1 MSYRIPSPPPSL
13 EELAKR
19 QQNVITASQL
29 RARGVPARLV
39 TEHCRRGGP
48 WQRLLPRV
56 YLLQSG
62 EPTPEQRM
70 WAALLY
76 AAQNGR
82 EEGRREGA
90 VITGAAALAL
100 YGFAAVPRLPA
111 VTGVEV
117 LVPRQ
122 RRLKDAGEV
131 RIRRTERE
139 LVARSVHGL
148 ACAPVAR
155 AVADALREWTA
166 EGVAPE
172 LGAGAV
178 LPVREVLREAVGL
191 GPERPDRTVRPEA
204 RCTVRELVAELTEAG
219 PAADHRVRAA
229 LDELLAAERDGVLA
243 RVGELA
249 DEWLLPAP
257 LVAPELRMRGGT
269 YIAVPD
275 LYWPRAGV
283 AVEVDSE
290 LRCVSEGE
298 AAWVRGGQHRMEY
311 LGIRV
316 VYLSGARLA
325 AEPDAVGAELREA
338 FRQGGTDVVEL
349 LVEQG

>member
-1 MSYRIPSPPPSL
+1 MSYRIPTPPPSL
-13 EELAKR
+13 EELARR
-19 QQNVITASQL
+19 QQNVVTAGQL
-29 RARGVPARLV
+29 RSRGVPARV
-39 TEHCRRGGP
+39 VSGHCRRGGP

-56 YLLQSG
+56 YLLQCG
-62 EPTPEQRM
+62 EPSPEQRM

-111 VTGVEV
+111 VTGVDV

-155 AVADALREWTA
+155 AVADALREWTSA
-166 EGVAPE
+166 EWTAGGVAGPP
-172 LGAGAV
+172 
-178 LPVREVLREAVGL
+178 PVREVLSEAV
-191 GPERPDRTVRPEA
+191 RRPEL
-204 RCTVRELVAELTEAG
+204 RCSVGELAAELAESGLIAE
-219 PAADHRVRAA
+219 PRVRAV
-229 LDELLAAERDGVLA
+229 LDGLLAAERDRVLD
-243 RVGELA
+243 RVGELV
-249 DEWLLPAP
+249 DEWLLPVP
-257 LVAPELRMRGGT
+257 LTSPELRMRGGT
-269 YIAVPD
+269 YVAVPD
-275 LYWPRAGV
+275 LYWPQAGV

-311 LGIRV
+311 LGVRV
-316 VYLSGARLA
+316 VYVSGARLTGDA
-325 AEPDAVGAELREA
+325 DAVGAELREA
-338 FRQGGTDVVEL
+338 FRLGGTDVVEL
-349 LVEQG
+349 LVTER

>member
-19 QQNVITASQL
+19 QQNVVTASQL
-29 RARGVPARLV
+29 RARGVPARVV

-56 YLLQSG
+56 YLLQPD
-62 EPTPEQRM
+62 EPTPEQRI

-111 VTGVEV
+111 MTGVDV

-122 RRLKDAGEV
+122 RRLKDVGEV

-155 AVADALREWTA
+155 AVADALGEWTA
-166 EGVAPE
+166 DPQAP
-172 LGAGAV
+172 A
-178 LPVREVLREAVGL
+178 PVREVLREAVSRSEDG
-191 GPERPDRTVRPEA
+191 
-204 RCTVRELVAELTEAG
+204 CTVRELAVELIESGLTDE
-219 PAADHRVRAA
+219 PRVRAA
-229 LDELLAAERDGVLA
+229 LDELLAAERDSVLE
-243 RVGELA
+243 RIGHLV
-249 DEWLLPAP
+249 DEWLLPVP
-257 LVAPELRMRGGT
+257 LNAPELRMRGGT

-275 LYWPRAGV
+275 LYWPERGV
-283 AVEVDSE
+283 AVEVDSD

-316 VYLSGARLA
+316 VYVSGTRLA
-325 AEPDAVGAELREA
+325 ADPDEVGGELREA
-338 FRQGGTDVVEL
+338 HRAGGTDVVEL
-349 LVEQG
+349 LVV

>member
-1 MSYRIPSPPPSL
+1 MSYQTPPSHPSL
-13 EELAKR
+13 EELARR

-29 RARGVPARLV
+29 RARGVPTRLV
-39 TEHCRRGGP
+39 SEHCRRGGP
-48 WQRLLPRV
+48 WQRVLPRV
-56 YLLQSG
+56 YLLQDG

-100 YGFAAVPRLPA
+100 YGFASAPRLPA
-111 VTGVEV
+111 VTEVDV

-122 RRLKDAGEV
+122 RRLRDVGEV

-139 LVARSVHGL
+139 LEARSVHGL

-155 AVADALREWTA
+155 AVADAVREWTD
-166 EGVAPE
+166 EGVFDRGEARPE
-172 LGAGAV
+172 L
-178 LPVREVLREAVGL
+178 LRDVLREAVSPTPATPGL
-191 GPERPDRTVRPEA
+191 VSGEF
-204 RCTVRELVAELTEAG
+204 RCTLRELVAELQESDLLGEA
-219 PAADHRVRAA
+219 RVRAA
-229 LDELLAAERDGVLA
+229 LDELLAVERESVLD
-243 RVGELA
+243 RIGELV
-249 DEWLLPAP
+249 DEWLLPVP
-257 LVAPELRMRGGT
+257 LAGPELRMRGGT

-275 LYWPRAGV
+275 LYWPAVAV

-298 AAWVRGGQHRMEY
+298 SAWVRGGQHRMEY
-311 LGIRV
+311 LGVRV
-316 VYLSGARLA
+316 VYVSGERVLR
-325 AEPDAVGAELREA
+325 EPDAVGAELREA
-338 FRQGGTDVVEL
+338 FVAGGVDVVEL
-349 LVEQG
+349 LVIER

>member
-1 MSYRIPSPPPSL
+1 MTFQIPTPPPSL
-13 EELAKR
+13 EELARR

-29 RARGVPARLV
+29 RARGVPARV
-39 TEHCRRGGP
+39 ISEHCRRGGP

-62 EPTPEQRM
+62 DPTPEQRM

-90 VITGAAALAL
+90 VITGTAALAL

-111 VTGVEV
+111 VTGVAV

-148 ACAPVAR
+148 DCAPVAR
-155 AVADALREWTA
+155 AVADALREWTD
-166 EGVAPE
+166 EGVFENGRAEPQ
-172 LGAGAV
+172 L
-178 LPVREVLREAVGL
+178 VRAVLREAVA
-191 GPERPDRTVRPEA
+191 RPEA
-204 RCTVRELVAELTEAG
+204 RCTLRELIAELAESGLAE
-219 PAADHRVRAA
+219 DVRVRAA
-229 LDELLAAERDGVLA
+229 LDELLAAERESVLR
-243 RVGELA
+243 RVGELV
-249 DEWLLPAP
+249 DEWLLPVP
-257 LVAPELRMRGGT
+257 LTGPELRMRGGT
-269 YIAVPD
+269 YVAVPD
-275 LYWPRAGV
+275 LYWPQAGV

-311 LGIRV
+311 LGVRV
-316 VYLSGARLA
+316 VYVSGARLA
-325 AEPDAVGAELREA
+325 AEPDAVGGELREA
-338 FRQGGTDVVEL
+338 FLEGGSDVVEL
-349 LVEQG
+349 LVADC

>member
-1 MSYRIPSPPPSL
+1 MSYRIPSAPPSL

-19 QQNVITASQL
+19 QQNVVTASQL
-29 RARGVPARLV
+29 RARGVPARVV
-39 TEHCRRGGP
+39 TGHCRRGGP

-111 VTGVEV
+111 VTGVDV

-155 AVADALREWTA
+155 AVADALCEWTA
-166 EGVAPE
+166 DPGTPA
-172 LGAGAV
+172 
-178 LPVREVLREAVGL
+178 PVREVLREAVA
-191 GPERPDRTVRPEA
+191 RPENC
-204 RCTVRELVAELTEAG
+204 CTVRELADELIDSGLTGE
-219 PAADHRVRAA
+219 PRVRAA
-229 LDELLAAERDGVLA
+229 LDELLAGERDLVLDQ
-243 RVGELA
+243 VGRLV

-257 LVAPELRMRGGT
+257 LSSPELRMRGGT

-275 LYWPRAGV
+275 LYWPERGV
-283 AVEVDSE
+283 AVEVDSD

-316 VYLSGARLA
+316 VYVSGTRLA
-325 AEPDAVGAELREA
+325 ADPEAVGGELREA
-338 FRQGGTDVVEL
+338 YRVGGTDVVEL
-349 LVEQG
+349 LVV

>member
-19 QQNVITASQL
+19 QQNVVTASQL
-29 RARGVPARLV
+29 RARGVPTRVV
-39 TEHCRRGGP
+39 TGHCRRGGP

-82 EEGRREGA
+82 EEGCREGA
-90 VITGAAALAL
+90 VITGTAALAL

-111 VTGVEV
+111 VTGVDV

-155 AVADALREWTA
+155 AVADALGEWTA
-166 EGVAPE
+166 GGEGQAF
-172 LGAGAV
+172 GAAAA
-178 LPVREVLREAVGL
+178 LPVREVLREAVGRSGGRL
-191 GPERPDRTVRPEA
+191 AGSEA
-204 RCTVRELVAELTEAG
+204 RCTVRELVAELTESG
-219 PAADHRVRAA
+219 LAADLRVRAA
-229 LDELLAAERDGVLA
+229 LDELLAAERDAVLT
-243 RVGELA
+243 RLGELV
-249 DEWLLPAP
+249 DEWLLPVP
-257 LVAPELRMRGGT
+257 LSAPELRMRGGT

-275 LYWPRAGV
+275 LYWPQTGV

-349 LVEQG
+349 LAGEG